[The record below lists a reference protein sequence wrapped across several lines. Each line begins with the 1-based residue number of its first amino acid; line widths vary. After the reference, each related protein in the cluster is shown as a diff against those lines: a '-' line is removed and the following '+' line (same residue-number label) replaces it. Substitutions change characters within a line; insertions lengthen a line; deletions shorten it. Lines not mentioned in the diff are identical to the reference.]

1 MFFMKAKSTAR
12 ELEGVKDFHFIFV
25 VGRSAGRAG
34 QVPQFQ
40 QPAHQKPDLR
50 AMSDRIKKAVKAGD
64 PVALE
69 SLLESDLM
77 GLNQKDFVCPPHPLR
92 RSQNLC
98 F

>member
-1 MFFMKAKSTAR
+1 VQVYR
-12 ELEGVKDFHFIFV
+12 RIGVFHRLLQLFV
-25 VGRSAGRAG
+25 
-34 QVPQFQ
+34 
-40 QPAHQKPDLR
+40 
-50 AMSDRIKKAVKAGD
+50 MSDRIKKAVKVGD

-92 RSQNLC
+92 RSQC